1 MIILKLILYKLSI
14 ILYIIPDD
22 KNNIYQIPSRQRK
35 RKVSA
40 YTDTIELQK
49 RLKNKNAETILGA
62 AVNNFLERVVF
73 ASSLGAEDQVI
84 TDLIVS
90 LKLDIPIFTLDTGRL
105 YNESYELI
113 TETEKKY
120 GIKIKLYTP
129 DRKEVEEMVNENSVN
144 LFRKSVALRKRCC
157 QVRKLEPLK
166 RALADYSAWIC
177 GLRREQSVTRED
189 FTEVDWDGAH
199 RMPKFNPLVDWTEE
213 DVWSYIKEHDVPY
226 NKLHD
231 RGFPSIGCAC
241 CTRAVKPGEDVR
253 AGRWWWEEPEQKE
266 CGLHLVNGKFI
277 RTKDLNIEDNDE
289 QISIKPTK
297 TA

>member
-1 MIILKLILYKLSI
+1 M
-14 ILYIIPDD
+14 
-22 KNNIYQIPSRQRK
+22 
-35 RKVSA
+35 SA
-40 YTDTIELQK
+40 YTETLELQK
-49 RLKNKNAETILGA
+49 RLKDKSAETILRV
-62 AVNNFLERVVF
+62 AVNNFPGRGVF

-113 TETEKKY
+113 SETERKY
-120 GIKIKLYTP
+120 SIKIKIYTP
-129 DRKEVEEMVNENSVN
+129 DRKEVEEMVNENGVN
-144 LFRKSVALRKRCC
+144 LFRKSEKLRKRCC

-189 FTEVDWDGAH
+189 ITEIDWDGTH

-213 DVWSYIKEHDVPY
+213 DVWNYIREHDVPY

-241 CTRAVKPGEDVR
+241 CTRAVKPGEDIR

-277 RTKDLNIEDNDE
+277 RTKDLNIEDHNE